1 MRFESKVAVKSMI
14 YKNYDGTTDRF
25 VRKEYTLRRVFLFIY
40 VFLMLLGSGFYIN
53 SCVVTQLFNVGYW
66 RISGI

>member
-14 YKNYDGTTDRF
+14 YINYDGTTNRF

-40 VFLMLLGSGFYIN
+40 VFLMLMGSGFYIYSSVN
-53 SCVVTQLFNVGYW
+53 TQLLNVGYW
-66 RISGI
+66 KI